1 MKLPSKTTVVS
12 VRVDNRV
19 LAAFIRDLSKHVLI
33 SSRSQVIK
41 YVINAAYQ
49 SIINSRR
56 VEPIES
62 YEEAA
67 RIISAIS
74 GAGFEYQVQV
84 PTPSESIEIQ
94 KRADGLVGQLEK
106 PSPEARDQAREIFL
120 SYIEGLIE
128 DSQNLEES
136 DMKMLKKYSAEG
148 FEDAS
153 RLLDRVIGSK

>member
-12 VRVDNRV
+12 LRIDNRV

-41 YVINAAYQ
+41 YVINGAYQ

-67 RIISAIS
+67 KIISLIS

-84 PTPSESIEIQ
+84 PTPSESIEAQ
-94 KRADGLVGQLEK
+94 KKADELAKKLEK
-106 PSPEARDQAREIFL
+106 PSLEARDQARVIFL
-120 SYIEGLIE
+120 SYIKGLLE
-128 DSQNLEES
+128 DGQNLETE

-153 RLLDRVIGSK
+153 KLLDQIIGSN